1 MFRLDGQVAIVTGG
15 ANGIGV
21 GICEVF
27 TKAGATVACWDIADG
42 QPVADRIAAN
52 GGSIFYQKEGAWYG
66 KIVSSDNP
74 KAKIGNDI
82 LRAFKKEVGKWSGQ
96 LFAAKRGKMLDAVI
110 EPQKEALNITVS
122 AGFFT
127 KSLVWKKEGK

>member
-1 MFRLDGQVAIVTGG
+1 MIDLQSHDSVTNYRNISGKRLTMKQSHAQHRYQE
-15 ANGIGV
+15 AEN
-21 GICEVF
+21 
-27 TKAGATVACWDIADG
+27 TKIET
-42 QPVADRIAAN
+42 
-52 GGSIFYQKEGAWYG
+52 YQKEGAWYG

-82 LRAFKKEVGKWSGQ
+82 LRAFKKEDGQWNGQ
-96 LFAAKRGKMLDAVI
+96 LFAAKRGKILDAVI

-127 KSLVWKKEGK
+127 KSLVWKREGK

>member
-1 MFRLDGQVAIVTGG
+1 MKKIKCLIVTL
-15 ANGIGV
+15 GILTSLTAQDF
-21 GICEVF
+21 EVSIWLTGDEN
-27 TKAGATVACWDIADG
+27 TKIET
-42 QPVADRIAAN
+42 
-52 GGSIFYQKEGAWYG
+52 YQKEGAWYG

-82 LRAFKKEVGKWSGQ
+82 LRAFKKEDGKWSGK
-96 LFAAKRGKMLDAVI
+96 LFAAKRGKILDAVI